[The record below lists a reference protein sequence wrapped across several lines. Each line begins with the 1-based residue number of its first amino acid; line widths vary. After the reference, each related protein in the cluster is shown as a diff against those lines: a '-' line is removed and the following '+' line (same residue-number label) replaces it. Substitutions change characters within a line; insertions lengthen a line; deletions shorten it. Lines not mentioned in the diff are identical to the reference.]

1 MEEKRNNLIY
11 CDHSATTP
19 IDPAV
24 LDEMQRVSKDV
35 WGNPSSVHQL
45 GRTAK
50 VQLEYAR
57 EAIAQTLNAYRNEIL
72 FTSGGTEAN
81 NFVLRGLVHQ
91 LKNRGNHIIT
101 ASVEHHA
108 VLETCQALEKQGV
121 QVTYLDV
128 DEYGRVNPDDVEK
141 AITDATI
148 LISIMHANNEIG
160 TINPI
165 EEIGVIARQHNIVF
179 HSDAVQTYGKL
190 NIDTEKMPVDAL
202 SISGHK
208 IYGPKGIGVLFL
220 QKGISIT
227 PQLTGGSQE
236 RNLRAGTENLPAIA
250 GLAKAA
256 ELIFSSRDA
265 ENERLRNLQ
274 KQLETAVLETIPGAV
289 VHGHPQQRLP
299 GLSHIGFEGADSES
313 LVMNLD
319 MRGIAV
325 SSGSACSSGS
335 VNPSHVLMAM
345 GYDKTAAKSA
355 IRISLGKSNSEQD
368 IPKIV
373 TALKEEVSRIRNASN
388 KRKKTRATLA
398 QTT

>member
-1 MEEKRNNLIY
+1 LIY

-19 IDPAV
+19 VAPEV
-24 LDEMQRVSKDV
+24 LAEMQRVSKDV

-81 NFVLRGLVHQ
+81 NFVLRGLVQQ
-91 LKNRGNHIIT
+91 LRNRGNHIIT
-101 ASVEHHA
+101 SSVEHHA
-108 VLETCQALEKQGV
+108 VLETCVALEKQGV
-121 QVTYLDV
+121 KVTYLDV
-128 DEYGRVNPDDVEK
+128 DEYGRINPNDVEN
-141 AITDATI
+141 AITDQTI

-165 EEIGVIARQHNIVF
+165 EDIGAIARQHNIIF
-179 HSDAVQTYGKL
+179 HSDAVQTYRKL
-190 NIDTEKMPVDAL
+190 PIDVESIPVDAL
-202 SISGHK
+202 SVSGHK
-208 IYGPKGIGVLFL
+208 IYGPKGIGFLFL
-220 QKGISIT
+220 KKGISIT

-256 ELIFSSRDA
+256 ELIFASRDA
-265 ENERLRNLQ
+265 ESQRLRNLQ
-274 KQLETAVLETIPGAV
+274 KQLESAVLETIPNAV
-289 VHGHPQQRLP
+289 IHGHPEHRLP
-299 GLSHIGFEGADSES
+299 GLSHIGFEGADGES

-345 GYDKTAAKSA
+345 GYDKIAAKNA

-368 IPKIV
+368 IPEIV
-373 TALKEEVSRIRNASN
+373 TALKEEVERVRNASN
-388 KRKKTRATLA
+388 KRKKTSVNLA
-398 QTT
+398 QTI

>member
-1 MEEKRNNLIY
+1 MEEKINNLIY

-81 NFVLRGLVHQ
+81 NLVLRGLAQQ

-101 ASVEHHA
+101 SSVEHHA
-108 VLETCQALEKQGV
+108 VLETCEALEKQDV

-128 DEYGRVNPDDVEK
+128 DEYGQIDPDNVEK
-141 AITDATI
+141 AITDTTI

-165 EEIGVIARQHNIVF
+165 EEIGAIARQHNIVF

-190 NIDTEKMPVDAL
+190 HIDTEKMPVDAL
-202 SISGHK
+202 SVSGHK

-265 ENERLRNLQ
+265 ENKRLRNLQ
-274 KQLETAVLETIPGAV
+274 NQLETAVLEIIPGAV
-289 VHGHPQQRLP
+289 VHGHPEQRLP

-319 MRGIAV
+319 MGGIAV

-345 GYDKTAAKSA
+345 GYDKVTAKSA

-368 IPKIV
+368 IPEIV
-373 TALKEEVSRIRNASN
+373 TALKEEVERIRNASN
-388 KRKKTRATLA
+388 KRKNTRATLA